1 MTFRKL
7 FACSKSEPGHA
18 AWLPVALLLL
28 IGVQLAERAQAIEPP
43 RWVVRD
49 ADSELVLF
57 PTVHALPADLEW
69 LSDSMLEQ
77 FGGAEEVWFEID
89 PAALQGPEMQQI
101 VMQRGMDPARPL
113 SEILEPEV
121 HARFVAATESI
132 GLPAVQLDPMRPW
145 LASLTLSS
153 MALMQSGF
161 DSSAGVESQLQ
172 QRLGEQKVRSLE
184 SVEQQIGFL
193 ADLDEATQIE
203 LLVSTLDEVDGF
215 AEELRAIAEDWAQ
228 GDVSGME
235 DMLVQEMK
243 VQYPA
248 IYDVLFTRRNANW
261 VETIEQELAGSG
273 TDFVAVGAGHLVGED
288 SVVAML
294 EQRGWTVERIGV
306 GGAQ

>member
-1 MTFRKL
+1 MSSTLLMESDAPGQRK
-7 FACSKSEPGHA
+7 
-18 AWLPVALLLL
+18 AWLAAVLLLL
-28 IGVQLAERAQAIEPP
+28 IGVQVVERAQAIEPP

-69 LSDSMLEQ
+69 VSESMLEQ

-113 SEILEPEV
+113 SKVLEPEV
-121 HARFVAATESI
+121 HAKFVAAAEAI
-132 GLPAVQLDPMRPW
+132 GLPAAQLDPMRPW

-161 DSSAGVESQLQ
+161 DSGAGVEAQLQ
-172 QRLGEQKVRSLE
+172 QRLGDQTVRSLE
-184 SVEQQIGFL
+184 TVDQQIGFL

-215 AEELRAIAEDWAQ
+215 AEELRAIAEDWSQ

-235 DMLVQEMK
+235 SLLVEEMK
-243 VQYPA
+243 AEYPT
-248 IYDVLFTRRNANW
+248 IYDALFTRRNANW
-261 VETIEQELAGSG
+261 VETIEAELDGSG
-273 TDFVAVGAGHLVGED
+273 TDFIAVGAGHLVGED
-288 SVVAML
+288 SVIEML
-294 EQRGWTVERIGV
+294 RERGWAVERVGV
-306 GGAQ
+306 GGED

>member
-1 MTFRKL
+1 MMHRTVSH
-7 FACSKSEPGHA
+7 CPDSGPGRL
-18 AWLPVALLLL
+18 AWLPAVVLML
-28 IGVQLAERAQAIEPP
+28 IGVQLAERVQAVEPP

-69 LSDSMLEQ
+69 LSDAMLEQ
-77 FGGAEEVWFEID
+77 FDAADEVWFEID

-101 VMQRGMDPARPL
+101 VMQRGMDPTRPL
-113 SEILEPEV
+113 SQVLAPEL
-121 HARFVAATESI
+121 HAKFVAATEAI
-132 GLPAVQLDPMRPW
+132 GIPAAQLDPMRPW

-161 DSSAGVESQLQ
+161 DSNAGVERQLQ
-172 QRLGEQKVRSLE
+172 QRLGEQTVRSLE

-193 ADLDEATQIE
+193 ADLDEPTQIE
-203 LLVSTLDEVDGF
+203 LLASTLDEVDGF

-235 DMLVQEMK
+235 DLLVDEMK
-243 VQYPA
+243 AEYPT
-248 IYDVLFTRRNANW
+248 IYDALFTRRNANW
-261 VETIEQELAGSG
+261 VEMIEQELAGSG

-294 EQRGWTVERIGV
+294 ERRGWTVERIGV
-306 GGAQ
+306 GGED

>member
-1 MTFRKL
+1 VL
-7 FACSKSEPGHA
+7 APEDHA
-18 AWLPVALLLL
+18 K
-28 IGVQLAERAQAIEPP
+28 
-43 RWVVRD
+43 
-49 ADSELVLF
+49 
-57 PTVHALPADLEW
+57 
-69 LSDSMLEQ
+69 
-77 FGGAEEVWFEID
+77 
-89 PAALQGPEMQQI
+89 
-101 VMQRGMDPARPL
+101 
-113 SEILEPEV
+113 
-121 HARFVAATESI
+121 FVAATEAI
-132 GLPAVQLDPMRPW
+132 GIPAAQLDPMRPW

-161 DSSAGVESQLQ
+161 DSSAGVENQLQ

-184 SVEQQIGFL
+184 TVEEQIGFL

-235 DMLVQEMK
+235 DLLVEEMK

-306 GGAQ
+306 GGAE